1 MAGRQVTPNFRKIFP
16 IAVALCAT
24 TLTIGCAATLNHSQD
39 YRKKEIMAHTTITTK
54 QVKQPVVR
62 KRRQRKKKPKLKP
75 IKQAPIVSPNS
86 ITSAV
91 DLELPT
97 LADSSDTFEQ
107 YTDTQEATIP
117 PVPSPSNPMPHYPME
132 ARQEGIQGKVVV
144 RVFVGEYGFV
154 IKHKIIQSNK
164 HFDPEV
170 HKVIREWKF
179 TPAKQKGIPVDY
191 WVEIPFNFVL

>member
-1 MAGRQVTPNFRKIFP
+1 
-16 IAVALCAT
+16 
-24 TLTIGCAATLNHSQD
+24 
-39 YRKKEIMAHTTITTK
+39 
-54 QVKQPVVR
+54 
-62 KRRQRKKKPKLKP
+62 
-75 IKQAPIVSPNS
+75 
-86 ITSAV
+86 
-91 DLELPT
+91 
-97 LADSSDTFEQ
+97 
-107 YTDTQEATIP
+107 
-117 PVPSPSNPMPHYPME
+117 
-132 ARQEGIQGKVVV
+132 VV

>member
-1 MAGRQVTPNFRKIFP
+1 MAGRRVTPNFRKIFP
-16 IAVALCAT
+16 AAVATCLT

-62 KRRQRKKKPKLKP
+62 KRKQRKRKPKLKP

-86 ITSAV
+86 ITSAI

-97 LADSSDTFEQ
+97 LANTKDTFEQ
-107 YTDTQEATIP
+107 YTDTQEATTP
-117 PVPSPSNPMPHYPME
+117 PVPSPSNPMPHYPLD
-132 ARQEGIQGKVVV
+132 ARQNGIQGKVVV

-154 IKHKIIQSNK
+154 VKHKIIQSNK

-170 HKVIREWKF
+170 NKVIGEWKF
-179 TPAKQKGIPVDY
+179 APAMQKGTPVDY

>member
-1 MAGRQVTPNFRKIFP
+1 
-16 IAVALCAT
+16 
-24 TLTIGCAATLNHSQD
+24 
-39 YRKKEIMAHTTITTK
+39 MAHTTITTK

-86 ITSAV
+86 ITSAI

-154 IKHKIIQSNK
+154 IKHKIIQSSK